1 MQAKVGVFCPTFLKP
16 EMSHVYRQVAGLR
29 RVTPV
34 VLAFKR
40 ENPGRFPFEPVHLIH
55 RSSFRWMRRIWDGQL
70 RKIPQQAY
78 PSEAESLGRTLTANG
93 CGLLHI
99 YFGNNGLFWL
109 PFLRRNSL
117 PTVVSFHGADAHV
130 DVESPVTKRML
141 RLLFNSCATVLAR
154 SESLALSLVDLGC
167 PPEKLQIQR
176 TGIPLDIFRFFP
188 RALPY
193 DGGWRLLQACRL
205 IQKKG
210 LESTI
215 RAFAALV
222 RQFPK
227 ASLTIAGDG
236 PLREALQK
244 LVTDFHLQDRVRFT
258 GFVAQAELLTLY
270 QESHIF
276 LHPSEQAADGDRE
289 GIPNSLLE
297 AMATGLPCIATRHG
311 GIPEAITHMKSGILV
326 GESEPESIANWLLRL
341 TSDDQFRG
349 SIGRQAA
356 HTVKEKFDLTVQIDK
371 LEDIYLSLQPGS
383 LTRRSG
389 RDERFVSDPG

>member
-1 MQAKVGVFCPTFLKP
+1 MQAKVGIFCPTFLKR
-16 EMSHVYRQVAGLR
+16 EMLHVYRQVAGLR

-40 ENPGRFPFEPVHLIH
+40 ENSRRFEFEPVHLIH
-55 RSSFRWMRRIWDGQL
+55 RSAFRWMRRMWDGQL
-70 RKIPQQAY
+70 RKVPQQAY
-78 PSEAESLGRTLTANG
+78 PSETRSFDRTLAANG

-130 DVESPVTKRML
+130 HVESPAAQRLL
-141 RLLFNSCATVLAR
+141 RLLFASCAIVLAR
-154 SESLALSLVDLGC
+154 SESLARSLVDLGC

-176 TGIPLDIFRFFP
+176 AGIPLDTFRFVP
-188 RALPY
+188 RARPD

-205 IQKKG
+205 IKKKG

-215 RAFAALV
+215 RAFASLA

-227 ASLTIAGDG
+227 SSLTIAGDG
-236 PLREALQK
+236 PLREVLQK
-244 LVTDFHLQDRVRFT
+244 LVTDLRLQDRVRFS
-258 GFVAQAELLTLY
+258 GFVAQPELLKLY
-270 QESHIF
+270 QESHLF
-276 LHPSEQAADGDRE
+276 LHPSEEAADGDRE

-311 GIPEAITHMKSGILV
+311 GIPEAISHMKSGILV
-326 GESEPESIANWLLRL
+326 GESEPESIANWLERL
-341 TSDDQFRG
+341 TGDDLLRD
-349 SIGRQAA
+349 SISRQAA
-356 HTVKEKFDLTVQIDK
+356 QTIQEKFDLTTQIDK
-371 LEDIYLSLQPGS
+371 LEEIYLSLQPAS
-383 LTRRSG
+383 LAN
-389 RDERFVSDPG
+389 P